1 MQMREIRARVAEYFK
16 LHPPLHLF
24 STSLPKQERGITPD
38 SYILNLF
45 MLITI
50 IYSCGT
56 RMLKI
61 LFCHMITDSAL
72 LFLLVKIPDVMDI
85 VIAKL
90 NQVCIYTVPK
100 YYTFTKVNLS
110 FIAGVRKEY
119 FIGNV
124 LGDINQWGFCKGKVR
139 LSNQQELLGY

>member
-1 MQMREIRARVAEYFK
+1 
-16 LHPPLHLF
+16 
-24 STSLPKQERGITPD
+24 
-38 SYILNLF
+38 
-45 MLITI
+45 
-50 IYSCGT
+50 
-56 RMLKI
+56 MLKI

-139 LSNQQELLGY
+139 FFVVVPINRNYFGKRFQLDNDLFNPR